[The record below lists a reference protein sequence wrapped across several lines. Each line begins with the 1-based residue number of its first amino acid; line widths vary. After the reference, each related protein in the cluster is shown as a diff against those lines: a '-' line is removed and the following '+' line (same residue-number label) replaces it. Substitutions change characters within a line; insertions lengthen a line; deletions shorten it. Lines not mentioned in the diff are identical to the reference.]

1 MATPH
6 THQEIIMQVS
16 KYNRLALAAIAA
28 TALGF
33 SYPGGQHGGVT
44 DIGQTP
50 PYAQTAWAGV
60 HRDARNS
67 DFAPFVAPA
76 VNQVDWE
83 VLDGAVTLLAAS
95 IGPEGNRYVTTGR
108 GPGTSHLHAFDRD
121 GNLLWESP
129 PQASPADLDSA
140 AVASA
145 TLVDRQ
151 GDVYVSD
158 FDQFWAFH
166 SDGTLKW
173 VSALPTPGQSF
184 VSAIITKEGFVGGV
198 TTGGEVVLFDRNDGS
213 SAVPV
218 FQLPAGDPPPAAP
231 PRPGLWQGGLMDP
244 SIIPL
249 IEAAFFGEMMQVTNT
264 PAVDPRTGRIEDG
277 SFTGLLYGLDI
288 VGGEVQIAFAAPMG
302 GGSGTSPAISPDGT
316 QVYAADSD
324 APSTRTRERSS
335 GRPPAARAPPR
346 RGLAL
351 TARCTQA
358 IRLTRSRWWRS
369 ILRTARRSGGTT
381 TTGSGPRS
389 CPCCR
394 RPRPSSLGSRL
405 RASTAWSPSRRR
417 RFGSYWAWATSS
429 TTRIPGGSRIK
440 CGSRFWSPSTRRTAA

>member
-1 MATPH
+1 VGRGA
-6 THQEIIMQVS
+6 
-16 KYNRLALAAIAA
+16 
-28 TALGF
+28 
-33 SYPGGQHGGVT
+33 PGRTQ
-44 DIGQTP
+44 
-50 PYAQTAWAGV
+50 
-60 HRDARNS
+60 
-67 DFAPFVAPA
+67 
-76 VNQVDWE
+76 
-83 VLDGAVTLLAAS
+83 L
-95 IGPEGNRYVTTGR
+95 GPEGNRYVTTGR

-249 IEAAFFGEMMQVTNT
+249 IEAAFFGEMMQVASTSSAARSRS
-264 PAVDPRTGRIEDG
+264 PSPRRWAV
-277 SFTGLLYGLDI
+277 
-288 VGGEVQIAFAAPMG
+288 A
-302 GGSGTSPAISPDGT
+302 
-316 QVYAADSD
+316 
-324 APSTRTRERSS
+324 
-335 GRPPAARAPPR
+335 AARAR
-346 RGLAL
+346 
-351 TARCTQA
+351 
-358 IRLTRSRWWRS
+358 RSRP
-369 ILRTARRSGGTT
+369 TARRSM
-381 TTGSGPRS
+381 P
-389 CPCCR
+389 
-394 RPRPSSLGSRL
+394 
-405 RASTAWSPSRRR
+405 
-417 RFGSYWAWATSS
+417 
-429 TTRIPGGSRIK
+429 
-440 CGSRFWSPSTRRTAA
+440 RTATG